1 MADEAAPPVNL
12 RLVTVILAFACGLT
26 VANLYYAQPLLH
38 LLSHDLHVSQGTA
51 SIVVTATQL
60 GYALGLVFVLPLG
73 DLFENR
79 KLVTRTLIATAA
91 ALAVAAAAPNF
102 GVFLAIS
109 VLVGTTSV
117 VAQILI
123 PLAAHL
129 APDDQR
135 GRVVG
140 QVMSGLLLGILL
152 ARTVASLVAAASGW
166 RTIYAISAVLM
177 ILLSFTLHRLL
188 PERRA
193 EHTDG
198 YGSLLA
204 SVGRLIVEEPV
215 LRRRALCQALMFG
228 AFSAFWTSITF
239 QLIDVNHQ
247 SQTAVGIFA
256 LVGAAGAASAPIA
269 GRLADGRHGQLAS
282 GVAIALGILGLVVA
296 GVGGH
301 HIVVLAV
308 AAVLLDLAVQ
318 GHQVLSQ
325 RVIYAL
331 REDARARINT
341 VYMGTVFI
349 GGAIC
354 SALSGWIYEQSGWV
368 AVSIFGACLPAVAL
382 AIWAYGRLVAEWRS
396 PTVAVPS

>member
-1 MADEAAPPVNL
+1 VESSARPPRSL
-12 RLVTVILAFACGLT
+12 ELLTTMLAVACGLT

-38 LLSHDLHVSQGTA
+38 LLSTELQVSQGTA

-60 GYALGLVFVLPLG
+60 GYATGLALVVPLG

-79 KLVTRTLIATAA
+79 KLICRTLVFTAL

-102 GVFLAIS
+102 GVFVAMS

-117 VAQILI
+117 VAQILV
-123 PLAAHL
+123 PFAAHL
-129 APDDQR
+129 APDDER

-140 QVMSGLLLGILL
+140 RVMSGLILGILL
-152 ARTVASLVAAASGW
+152 ARTLASLVAAAWGW
-166 RTIYAISAVLM
+166 RAIYAISAGLM
-177 ILLSFTLHRLL
+177 IVLALMLWRLL

-193 EHTDG
+193 EHTAG

-204 SVGRLIVEEPV
+204 SVVRLAIEEPI

-228 AFSAFWTSITF
+228 AFSAYWTSITF
-239 QLIDVNHQ
+239 QLIVVNHQ
-247 SQTAVGIFA
+247 SQVAVGIFA
-256 LVGAAGAASAPIA
+256 LVGAAGAAAAPVA
-269 GRLADGRHGQLAS
+269 GRLADGAHAQLAS
-282 GVAIALGILGLVVA
+282 GIAIALGSVAMLVA

-301 HIVVLAV
+301 DVVLLAV

-325 RVIYAL
+325 REIYGL
-331 REDARARINT
+331 RADARARINT
-341 VYMGTVFI
+341 VYMTSVFI

-354 SALSGWIYEQSGWV
+354 SAVSGWLYERWGWI
-368 AVSIFGACLPAVAL
+368 AVSTFGGCLPLVAFGV
-382 AIWAYGRLVAEWRS
+382 WAYGRVSARR
-396 PTVAVPS
+396 AVSALA